1 MAGPRRSFSRIGHR
15 FRPLPPERLMRPALP
30 LLAFTLLV
38 VGGCSRRAG
47 REPGLTGG
55 WIVTRSELADS
66 GVLVPSN
73 LTMVAEYGLVP
84 PPGIVPAKDSVVV
97 FPRRVTE
104 IFAVELGSDGAFR
117 DPSAQVV
124 GNGRYA
130 IESDSVRVTGI
141 HDTLAFAFKR
151 FPQREYKLAGGGL
164 VIRSDETLTWSD
176 KRDRVRLVMM
186 RVAQNRR

>member
-1 MAGPRRSFSRIGHR
+1 
-15 FRPLPPERLMRPALP
+15 MRPALP

-47 REPGLTGG
+47 REPGLTGR
-55 WIVTRSELADS
+55 WVVTRSELADS
-66 GVLVPSN
+66 GVLVPS
-73 LTMVAEYGLVP
+73 
-84 PPGIVPAKDSVVV
+84 K
-97 FPRRVTE
+97 
-104 IFAVELGSDGAFR
+104 IFAVDFGSDGAFR

-130 IESDSVRVTGI
+130 TEGDSVRVTGI
-141 HDTLAFAFKR
+141 HDTLVFALSR

-164 VIRSDETLTWSD
+164 VIRSDATLTWSD

-186 RVAQNRR
+186 RENGR

>member
-1 MAGPRRSFSRIGHR
+1 
-15 FRPLPPERLMRPALP
+15 MRPALP

-47 REPGLTGG
+47 REPVLTGR

-73 LTMVAEYGLVP
+73 LTMVAESGLVP

-97 FPRRVTE
+97 FPRVTE
-104 IFAVELGSDGAFR
+104 IFAVEFASDGAFR
-117 DPSAQVV
+117 DPTAHVV
-124 GNGRYA
+124 GNGLYA
-130 IESDSVRVTGI
+130 IEGDSVRVTGL
-141 HDTLAFAFKR
+141 HDTLAFALKR
-151 FPQREYKLAGGGL
+151 FPQREYKLAGGAM
-164 VIRSDETLTWSD
+164 VIRSDATLTWSD

-186 RVAQNRR
+186 RALR

>member
-1 MAGPRRSFSRIGHR
+1 
-15 FRPLPPERLMRPALP
+15 MRPALP
-30 LLAFTLLV
+30 LLAFTLLM

-47 REPGLTGG
+47 REPGLTGR

-84 PPGIVPAKDSVVV
+84 PPGIAPAKDSVVV

-104 IFAVELGSDGAFR
+104 IFAVEFGSDGAFR
-117 DPSAQVV
+117 DPTTQVV
-124 GNGRYA
+124 GNGLYA
-130 IESDSVRVTGI
+130 IKGDSVRVTGL
-141 HDTLAFAFKR
+141 HDTLAFALKR
-151 FPQREYKLAGGGL
+151 FPPREYKLARGAL

-176 KRDRVRLVMM
+176 KRDRTRLVMM
-186 RVAQNRR
+186 RVARNPR

>member
-1 MAGPRRSFSRIGHR
+1 
-15 FRPLPPERLMRPALP
+15 MRPALP

-47 REPGLTGG
+47 REPGLTGR

-104 IFAVELGSDGAFR
+104 IFAVEFRSGGAFR

-130 IESDSVRVTGI
+130 IEGDSVRVTGL
-141 HDTLAFAFKR
+141 HDTLAFALSR
-151 FPQREYKLAGGGL
+151 FPEREYKLAGGGL

-186 RVAQNRR
+186 RENGR